1 VLRVVV
7 DPNVV
12 VSAAISPG
20 GVTGRLVRLGL
31 AGQFRLVVCPML
43 LQEASD
49 VLTRPKLRRFVSAD
63 AALEL
68 LADIEGAAETHPD
81 PAVIEAIA
89 RDHDDDYLVALVADS
104 GADRLVSGDADLLAL
119 AGHDPRILSPRRLLD
134 ELTGEM

>member
-1 VLRVVV
+1 MLRVVV

-20 GVTGRLVRLGL
+20 GVTGRLLRLGL
-31 AGQFRLVVCPML
+31 AGQFRIVVCPML
-43 LQEASD
+43 LAEAGDALS
-49 VLTRPKLRRFVSAD
+49 RPKLRRYVSID

-81 PAVIEAIA
+81 PVVIEAIS
-89 RDHDDDYLVALVADS
+89 RDPDDDYLVALLTDS

-119 AGHDPRILSPRRLLD
+119 AAHDPRILSPRTLLD
-134 ELTGEM
+134 ELTDGT